1 LSVYILVW
9 CTHISK
15 LLQIPDD
22 DPERSAVHTV
32 LRALSR
38 IAKESDLRA
47 GESRCLFNLR
57 RIHLTASSEHR
68 QLIFSQNTLLLF
80 GKLRIG
86 HLKVK
91 AFLFPDV
98 LLLTLPYE
106 TAQCRVYPTDKP
118 NSMYPVNHRERRS
131 KLSDKTTQLRPSA
144 SQAAV
149 VYRQGVLKRFNPS
162 SSEGSMSTSLSGF
175 DGDRDAEVRSP
186 CLMSFQPPE
195 LAPSESSALFDT
207 CEGGLEWTTI
217 PSYLERYRLYKSAIL
232 LKQFSLE
239 DMPNETIKSTPLHAL
254 FGSDGSYHYLF
265 RLARKHPVGYTH
277 VHSPN
282 KPSPPVPRTSSRRKV
297 GRASSWFCRLQRHL
311 STPSAPRGLVPPND
325 GQTDTFVLHASS
337 ADEKFLWMSLL
348 SPLVAEVLSTST
360 D

>member
-1 LSVYILVW
+1 
-9 CTHISK
+9 
-15 LLQIPDD
+15 IPDD
-22 DPERSAVHTV
+22 DPERAAVHIV
-32 LRALSR
+32 LRTLSR
-38 IAKESDLRA
+38 IAKESDIRA

-98 LLLTLPYE
+98 LLLTLPYG

-131 KLSDKTTQLRPSA
+131 KLSDRTTQLRPSA

-175 DGDRDAEVRSP
+175 DGDRDAEVPSP

-195 LAPSESSALFDT
+195 LIPSESSALFDT

-265 RLARKHPVGYTH
+265 RLTRKHPAGYTR

-282 KPSPPVPRTSSRRKV
+282 KPPPPVPRTSSCRKV

-325 GQTDTFVLHASS
+325 AQTDTVVLHASS

-348 SPLVAEVLSTST
+348 SPLVAEVLSTTT